1 MRTEPPPPPPPQ
13 PPQHEGSIATF
24 VLLGLIM
31 FLVGA
36 ISAMQPPVNAL
47 LAGRSSGLTAALIS
61 FSVGTA
67 VLLVAALGTRSLTFH
82 ELGGTSWWW
91 FAGGLMGVALV
102 YASLRI
108 VPILGSAGVLSAAVA
123 GQLTGALLIDHFGWF
138 GLPHSPISAIRLLG
152 VALLVIGAL
161 LVVRR

>member
-1 MRTEPPPPPPPQ
+1 
-13 PPQHEGSIATF
+13 
-24 VLLGLIM
+24 M

-36 ISAMQPPVNAL
+36 VSAMQPPVNAL

-61 FSVGTA
+61 FGVGTA
-67 VLLVAALGTRSLTFH
+67 ILLVAALVTSSLSLQD
-82 ELGGTSWWW
+82 LGGTTWWW
-91 FAGGLMGVALV
+91 FAGGLMGVAFV

-123 GQLTGALLIDHFGWF
+123 GQLTGALIIDHFGWF
-138 GLPHSPISAIRLLG
+138 GLPHSPISAVRLLG
-152 VALLVIGAL
+152 VVLLTVGAV